1 MRKRP
6 AALLVGA
13 ILLFCVAV
21 SGSSRTHHGYYTCL
35 PGTLTALVL
44 TNASEYASDEAFT
57 VTVFDAHGVPM
68 VSITDSL
75 DTYQSKVLFLN
86 DHIPEIDEFCWGSI
100 NIESELLLQ
109 VGLWLGTEAEWVSVS
124 NLSAKTLSTDGY
136 DVVYFWYG
144 ANYAN
149 TANRRTG
156 IGLVNP
162 GGETVHGTTYV
173 YDASGALQS
182 QSDFELA
189 PHQSLYFKPEA
200 VFPIDGEMWGL
211 IDVRASAP
219 IVVAAEYF
227 DANDRL
233 IDVDIIDSVY
243 YLQVQ
248 TTENG
253 DSP

>member
-13 ILLFCVAV
+13 ILILCVAA
-21 SGSSRTHHGYYTCL
+21 SGSSRTHNGYYTCL

-57 VTVFDAHGVPM
+57 ATVYDAHGTPM

-75 DTYQSKVLFLN
+75 ESYESKVLFLN
-86 DHIPEIDEFCWGSI
+86 EHIPEIDEFCWGSV
-100 NIESELLLQ
+100 NIDSELLLQ
-109 VGLWLGTEAEWVSVS
+109 VGLWLGTEDEWVSVS
-124 NLSAKTLSTDGY
+124 NLNAKTLSTEGY
-136 DVVYFWYG
+136 DVVYYWYG
-144 ANYAN
+144 VNYAN

-156 IGLVNP
+156 VGLVNP
-162 GGETVHGTTYV
+162 GGGTIRGTTYV
-173 YDASGALQS
+173 YDASGAPLS
-182 QSDFELA
+182 QSDFELS
-189 PHQSLYFKPEA
+189 PHQSLYFKPETI
-200 VFPIDGEMWGL
+200 FPIDGEMWGL
-211 IDVRASAP
+211 IDVRASSP
-219 IVVAAEYF
+219 IIVAAEYF

-233 IDVDIIDSVY
+233 IDVDIINNVY

-248 TTENG
+248 STENG

>member
-13 ILLFCVAV
+13 ILLLFCVAV

-162 GGETVHGTTYV
+162 GGAKPFMAQRTSTMHQGRFKATAISNSHPINLCISNLKPFFRLTEICGGSLMY
-173 YDASGALQS
+173 
-182 QSDFELA
+182 A
-189 PHQSLYFKPEA
+189 PPRPLSSLPS
-200 VFPIDGEMWGL
+200 ISMRTIG
-211 IDVRASAP
+211 
-219 IVVAAEYF
+219 
-227 DANDRL
+227 
-233 IDVDIIDSVY
+233 
-243 YLQVQ
+243 
-248 TTENG
+248 
-253 DSP
+253 